1 MRRST
6 DTHPRE
12 SREMMESSR
21 VLEVE
26 VLAMRTENQQSRRT
40 TSSRVAAAIAV
51 AAALVFGTLQLGD
64 SLATASSAP
73 HGIVPLGS
81 TNEGGAGSSRGPAT
95 GIVDIVAGACAGAVT
110 EATYERLASRITLT
124 KDSKVVAQWEIYG
137 EQRISWV
144 EPIGTYSARS
154 NQITLPRSVR
164 LVVSSSRVAEVRLM
178 PACK

>member
-12 SREMMESSR
+12 SREMMELRR

-26 VLAMRTENQQSRRT
+26 ALAVRTENQQSRRT

-73 HGIVPLGS
+73 HGAGS

-95 GIVDIVAGACAGAVT
+95 GIEDIVAGACAGAVT

-137 EQRISWV
+137 EQRIAWV

>member
-73 HGIVPLGS
+73 HGAGS

-95 GIVDIVAGACAGAVT
+95 GIEDIVAGACAGAVT

-137 EQRISWV
+137 EQRIAWV

>member
-73 HGIVPLGS
+73 HGAGS

-95 GIVDIVAGACAGAVT
+95 GIVDIVAGACAGAVR

>member
-1 MRRST
+1 
-6 DTHPRE
+6 
-12 SREMMESSR
+12 MMELRR

-26 VLAMRTENQQSRRT
+26 ALAVRTENQQSRRT

-73 HGIVPLGS
+73 HGAGS

-95 GIVDIVAGACAGAVT
+95 GIEDIVAGACAGAVT

-137 EQRISWV
+137 EQRIAWV